1 MLPPSIETH
10 VETDPL
16 TLHEELHVY
25 TEPTW
30 IQHPRIVR
38 CIAASLIFLML
49 GLLLGTAFVLCYF

>member
-16 TLHEELHVY
+16 TLHEELHVI

-30 IQHPRIVR
+30 IQRPRLVR
-38 CIAASLIFLML
+38 CVAASLIFLML
-49 GLLLGTAFVLCYF
+49 CLLLGFAFVLCFY